1 MNHEWYVIED
11 NAGRYLRC
19 RLTGK
24 WIPIEHA
31 AERLNDQQARIEALE
46 KREQMLLAECK
57 IMRVEAERLITKLA
71 CDGVQRLTEIRPDA
85 GWDSGEVVAAG
96 YIRFLPEP
104 QETDHE

>member
-31 AERLNDQQARIEALE
+31 AERLNDQQARIQAAIEVYAGMEGFIPETAAEGYCL
-46 KREQMLLAECK
+46 RIIEQMNKALLGQE
-57 IMRVEAERLITKLA
+57 
-71 CDGVQRLTEIRPDA
+71 
-85 GWDSGEVVAAG
+85 GE
-96 YIRFLPEP
+96 
-104 QETDHE
+104 